1 MNKHQSFSGVAANI
15 TVRLQ
20 LHVDQ
25 AALAGFWSVSSRIRS
40 RLRFLVTPPK
50 GISGLRGAL
59 KPEGPP
65 GLTAAGGAS
74 PPGAAIRAANSEI
87 RPEREDLGG
96 LDARRREVGNQRP
109 QGGLTMDLRN
119 QLASQG
125 SRTNQRFRNLAKT
138 CCKPNHLPDSIC
150 KHRMCVCL

>member
-50 GISGLRGAL
+50 GLSGLRGAL

-74 PPGAAIRAANSEI
+74 PPGAADSEI
-87 RPEREDLGG
+87 RPEREQLGG
-96 LDARRREVGNQRP
+96 LDAKRREVGNQRL
-109 QGGLTMDLRN
+109 QGGLTM
-119 QLASQG
+119 G
-125 SRTNQRFRNLAKT
+125 K
-138 CCKPNHLPDSIC
+138 I
-150 KHRMCVCL
+150 